1 MWNNIHEPYHRPFY
15 LVLTRPA
22 NGIHAAAASGIAFEC
37 SIINTFMKHIAPYLA
52 GITFIFLLNSCSDP
66 EIDVGLPENVISST
80 VRAETLHNIK
90 IMFHESKS
98 LKDSLPAFF
107 EVSTEKRILLSKAS
121 EVYVTFVSEG
131 ASYQNSFGY
140 YTYNADAVPTNAALL
155 DLHIL
160 FPNVDELILKQGDMV
175 QVGTTTFPAGTVIGF
190 FVIVNGWQGESVHL
204 DREKLYTD
212 MNLNPDGDQQHVLF
226 KLKNFGDIILGFE
239 DISVSAPG
247 HGSSDYNDIIFTV
260 TDNKVGNEVTNFNL
274 NNVIR
279 L

>member
-1 MWNNIHEPYHRPFY
+1 MM
-15 LVLTRPA
+15 TK
-22 NGIHAAAASGIAFEC
+22 
-37 SIINTFMKHIAPYLA
+37 IILIMKNTIPYLA
-52 GITFIFLLNSCSDP
+52 GIISLFSITSCSDP
-66 EIDVGLPENVISST
+66 VIDVGLPENIISST
-80 VRAETLHNIK
+80 VRTETLHNIEVM
-90 IMFHESKS
+90 IPESKS
-98 LKDSLPAFF
+98 LKDSMPALF
-107 EVSTEKRILLSKAS
+107 EISTEKRILLSKAS

-140 YTYNADAVPTNAALL
+140 YTYSADAVPTNTALL
-155 DLHIL
+155 NLQIL
-160 FPNVDELILKQGDMV
+160 FPNVDGSILKQGDMV
-175 QVGTTTFPAGTVIGF
+175 QVGTTTFPVGTVIGF

-247 HGSSDYNDIIFTV
+247 HISSDYNDIIFTV